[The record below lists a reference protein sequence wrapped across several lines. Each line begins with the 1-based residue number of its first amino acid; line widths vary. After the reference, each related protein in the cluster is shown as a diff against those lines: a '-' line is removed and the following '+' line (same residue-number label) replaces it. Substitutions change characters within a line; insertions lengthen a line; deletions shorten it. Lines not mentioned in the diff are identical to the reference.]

1 MFVDLLALVLAIVA
15 VALVPV
21 VMMVALFQVIDYLSD
36 EDKLEEIRRAA
47 REGRPV
53 EYTDLETGDTQS
65 TNPDPATRETAGDRR
80 CPNCGEKNDGRF
92 DRCWN
97 CQATL

>member
-1 MFVDLLALVLAIVA
+1 MLVGLVVLVLVIVA

-21 VMMVALFQVIDYLSD
+21 VMMVTLFRIVDYLSD
-36 EDKLEEIRRAA
+36 EDKLEELRRAK
-47 REGRPV
+47 RERRPV
-53 EYTDLETGDTQS
+53 DFGSVDASEGQSAGPQATTETTDNQQ
-65 TNPDPATRETAGDRR
+65 
-80 CPNCGEKNDGRF
+80 CPSCGEENEGKF